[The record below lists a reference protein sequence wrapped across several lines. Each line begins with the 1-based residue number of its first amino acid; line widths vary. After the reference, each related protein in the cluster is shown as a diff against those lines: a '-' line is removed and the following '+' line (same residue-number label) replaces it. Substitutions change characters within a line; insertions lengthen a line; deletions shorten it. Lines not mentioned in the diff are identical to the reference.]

1 MEQKYKLNALIFYF
15 LASIFAWTRG
25 LLHRAKLDNNAPL
38 KNFAETLE
46 ASCIETIEKGI
57 MTKDLAICI
66 KGMAKYVNS
75 NHTGFCLGDKI
86 TFSLLFQ
93 GPPIPHQKSYPY
105 FKLGS
110 ELKILSKTN

>member
-1 MEQKYKLNALIFYF
+1 MLF

-66 KGMAKYVNS
+66 KGMANVVREDYVN
-75 NHTGFCLGDKI
+75 
-86 TFSLLFQ
+86 TFEFLDHVADMLR
-93 GPPIPHQKSYPY
+93 QK
-105 FKLGS
+105 LQ
-110 ELKILSKTN
+110 